1 MYYPLQTVIVKV
13 GFWKNSI
20 GHLGLVPKDFCH
32 IDSEKTIFFK
42 KNVLWEGVL

>member
-1 MYYPLQTVIVKV
+1 MYYPFQTVIVKV

-32 IDSEKTIFFK
+32 IDSEKQFKKK

>member
-1 MYYPLQTVIVKV
+1 MYYPFQTVIVKV

-20 GHLGLVPKDFCH
+20 GHLGLVPKDFSH
-32 IDSEKTIFFK
+32 IDSEKTIK

>member
-1 MYYPLQTVIVKV
+1 MYYPFQTVIVKV

-20 GHLGLVPKDFCH
+20 GHLGLVPKVFCH
-32 IDSEKTIFFK
+32 IDSEKTIFKK